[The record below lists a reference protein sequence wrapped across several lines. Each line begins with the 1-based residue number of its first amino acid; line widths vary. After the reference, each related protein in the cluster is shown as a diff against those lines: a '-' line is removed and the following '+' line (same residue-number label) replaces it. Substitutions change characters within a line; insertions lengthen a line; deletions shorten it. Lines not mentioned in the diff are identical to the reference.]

1 MLTYIGGFYVL
12 LVFIK
17 TVQKQHQYLFDE
29 VVLQIPIIPAF
40 ATEEKELGK

>member
-12 LVFIK
+12 LIFIK
-17 TVQKQHQYLFDE
+17 IVQKQHQYLYDE

-40 ATEEKELGK
+40 PMEQKELGK